1 MIQNVVI
8 TMNHNEIVSSN
19 NKYNEN
25 KISSYFYNKTVHE
38 KSKEKIDNLHKY
50 KPSKKVSVLL
60 GDYYEQM
67 ANERVDINRMF
78 NTNDQNYEQM
88 AIISNSVLESIGCK
102 TTIVPS
108 CEALIQEF
116 MDNPNKYNVII
127 TNNTYSNNGS
137 GEEVLKVVKKIRK
150 DIKVIV
156 LTVERNET
164 KHFINIIGFDGYLE
178 KPLDQ
183 RKAISVLTA
192 LIPKLKFNRVEPMYY
207 IYNNKNRF

>member
-67 ANERVDINRMF
+67 A
-78 NTNDQNYEQM
+78 
-88 AIISNSVLESIGCK
+88 IISNSVLESIGCK
-102 TTIVPS
+102 TTIAPS

-192 LIPKLKFNRVEPMYY
+192 LIPRLKFNRVEPMYY
-207 IYNNKNRF
+207 IYNTKNRKKDNL

>member
-1 MIQNVVI
+1 MFLAFKNYLEIQLLIQNMVI
-8 TMNHNEIVSSN
+8 TMNQNEIVSSN

-38 KSKEKIDNLHKY
+38 KSKERIDNLHKY

-60 GDYYEQM
+60 GDY
-67 ANERVDINRMF
+67 
-78 NTNDQNYEQM
+78 YEQM

-116 MDNPNKYNVII
+116 MENPNKYNVII
-127 TNNTYSNNGS
+127 TNNTYSNNGN

>member
-1 MIQNVVI
+1 
-8 TMNHNEIVSSN
+8 MNQNEIVSSN

-67 ANERVDINRMF
+67 S
-78 NTNDQNYEQM
+78 
-88 AIISNSVLESIGCK
+88 IISNSILESIGCK

-116 MDNPNKYNVII
+116 MDNPDKYNVII

-137 GEEVLKVVKKIRK
+137 GEEVLKAVKKIKK

-164 KHFINIIGFDGYLE
+164 KYFINVIGFDGYLE

-207 IYNNKNRF
+207 IYNNKNKF

>member
-1 MIQNVVI
+1 MVQNVVI
-8 TMNHNEIVSSN
+8 TMNQNEIVSSN

-67 ANERVDINRMF
+67 A
-78 NTNDQNYEQM
+78 
-88 AIISNSVLESIGCK
+88 IISNSVLESIGCK

-116 MDNPNKYNVII
+116 MENPNKYNVII

-156 LTVERNET
+156 LTVERNKT
-164 KHFINIIGFDGYLE
+164 KYFINVIGFDGYLE

-183 RKAISVLTA
+183 RKAVSVLTA
-192 LIPKLKFNRVEPMYY
+192 LIPKLKFYRVEPMYY

>member
-67 ANERVDINRMF
+67 A
-78 NTNDQNYEQM
+78 
-88 AIISNSVLESIGCK
+88 IISNSVLESIGCK

-116 MDNPNKYNVII
+116 MDNSNKYNVII

>member
-1 MIQNVVI
+1 
-8 TMNHNEIVSSN
+8 MNQNEIVSRN

-50 KPSKKVSVLL
+50 KPSKKVSILL
-60 GDYYEQM
+60 GDC
-67 ANERVDINRMF
+67 
-78 NTNDQNYEQM
+78 YEQM

-164 KHFINIIGFDGYLE
+164 KHFINVIGFDGYLE

-192 LIPKLKFNRVEPMYY
+192 LIPRLKFNRVEPMYY
-207 IYNNKNRF
+207 IYNTKNRKKDNL

>member
-8 TMNHNEIVSSN
+8 TMNNNEIVSSN

-60 GDYYEQM
+60 GDY
-67 ANERVDINRMF
+67 
-78 NTNDQNYEQM
+78 YEQM

>member
-8 TMNHNEIVSSN
+8 TMNQNEIVSSN

-67 ANERVDINRMF
+67 A
-78 NTNDQNYEQM
+78 
-88 AIISNSVLESIGCK
+88 IISNSILESIGCK

-137 GEEVLKVVKKIRK
+137 GEEVLKAVKKIKK

-164 KHFINIIGFDGYLE
+164 KYFINVIGFDGYLE

-207 IYNNKNRF
+207 IYNNKNKF

>member
-1 MIQNVVI
+1 MRIKSVRIFIIKQYMKKVKKKLI
-8 TMNHNEIVSSN
+8 T
-19 NKYNEN
+19 Y
-25 KISSYFYNKTVHE
+25 ISINQV
-38 KSKEKIDNLHKY
+38 
-50 KPSKKVSVLL
+50 KKVSVLL
-60 GDYYEQM
+60 GDY
-67 ANERVDINRMF
+67 
-78 NTNDQNYEQM
+78 YEQM

-116 MDNPNKYNVII
+116 MENPNKYNVII

-137 GEEVLKVVKKIRK
+137 GEEVLKAVKKIKK

-164 KHFINIIGFDGYLE
+164 KYFINVIGFDGYLE

>member
-50 KPSKKVSVLL
+50 KPSKKLSVLL
-60 GDYYEQM
+60 GDY
-67 ANERVDINRMF
+67 
-78 NTNDQNYEQM
+78 YEQM

-116 MDNPNKYNVII
+116 MDNPKKYNVII

-156 LTVERNET
+156 LTVERNKT

>member
-67 ANERVDINRMF
+67 A
-78 NTNDQNYEQM
+78 
-88 AIISNSVLESIGCK
+88 IISNSVLESIGCK

-116 MDNPNKYNVII
+116 MENPNKYNVII

-137 GEEVLKVVKKIRK
+137 GEEVLKAVKKIKK

-164 KHFINIIGFDGYLE
+164 KYFINVIGFDGYLE

>member
-8 TMNHNEIVSSN
+8 TMNHNEIISSN

-25 KISSYFYNKTVHE
+25 KISSYFYHKTVHE

-67 ANERVDINRMF
+67 A
-78 NTNDQNYEQM
+78 
-88 AIISNSVLESIGCK
+88 IISNSVLESIGCK
-102 TTIVPS
+102 TTIAPS

>member
-1 MIQNVVI
+1 
-8 TMNHNEIVSSN
+8 MNQNEIVSSN
-19 NKYNEN
+19 NKHNEN

-38 KSKEKIDNLHKY
+38 KSKKIINNLHKY
-50 KPSKKVSVLL
+50 KSSKKVSVLL

-67 ANERVDINRMF
+67 A
-78 NTNDQNYEQM
+78 
-88 AIISNSVLESIGCK
+88 IISNSALESIGCK

-150 DIKVIV
+150 DIRVIV

-164 KHFINIIGFDGYLE
+164 KHFINRIGFDGYLE

-192 LIPKLKFNRVEPMYY
+192 LIPRLKFKKVEPMYY
-207 IYNNKNRF
+207 IYNNKNRKKDNL

>member
-60 GDYYEQM
+60 GNY
-67 ANERVDINRMF
+67 
-78 NTNDQNYEQM
+78 YEQM

-137 GEEVLKVVKKIRK
+137 DEEVLKVVKKIRK

-156 LTVERNET
+156 LTVERNKT

-183 RKAISVLTA
+183 RKTISVLTA

>member
-67 ANERVDINRMF
+67 A
-78 NTNDQNYEQM
+78 
-88 AIISNSVLESIGCK
+88 IISNSVLESIGCK
-102 TTIVPS
+102 TTIAPS

-192 LIPKLKFNRVEPMYY
+192 LIPKLKFNRVEQMYY

>member
-1 MIQNVVI
+1 MVQNVVI
-8 TMNHNEIVSSN
+8 TMNQNEIVSSN

-67 ANERVDINRMF
+67 A
-78 NTNDQNYEQM
+78 
-88 AIISNSVLESIGCK
+88 IISNSILESIGCK

-116 MDNPNKYNVII
+116 MDNPDKYNVII

-137 GEEVLKVVKKIRK
+137 GEEVLKAVKKIKK

-164 KHFINIIGFDGYLE
+164 KYFINVIGFDGYLE

>member
-60 GDYYEQM
+60 GDY
-67 ANERVDINRMF
+67 
-78 NTNDQNYEQM
+78 YEQM

-178 KPLDQ
+178 KTLDQ

>member
-19 NKYNEN
+19 NKYNKN

-60 GDYYEQM
+60 GDY
-67 ANERVDINRMF
+67 
-78 NTNDQNYEQM
+78 YEQM

-183 RKAISVLTA
+183 RKAIYVLTA

>member
-8 TMNHNEIVSSN
+8 TMNNKEIVSSN

-60 GDYYEQM
+60 GDY
-67 ANERVDINRMF
+67 
-78 NTNDQNYEQM
+78 YEQM

-156 LTVERNET
+156 LTVERNKT

>member
-67 ANERVDINRMF
+67 A
-78 NTNDQNYEQM
+78 
-88 AIISNSVLESIGCK
+88 IISNSVLESIGCK
-102 TTIVPS
+102 TTIAPS

>member
-1 MIQNVVI
+1 MVI
-8 TMNHNEIVSSN
+8 TMNQNEIVSSN

-60 GDYYEQM
+60 CDY
-67 ANERVDINRMF
+67 
-78 NTNDQNYEQM
+78 YEQM
-88 AIISNSVLESIGCK
+88 AIISNSILESIGCK

-127 TNNTYSNNGS
+127 TNNTYSNDGS

-192 LIPKLKFNRVEPMYY
+192 LIPRLRFNRVEPMYY

>member
-60 GDYYEQM
+60 GDY
-67 ANERVDINRMF
+67 
-78 NTNDQNYEQM
+78 YEQM

-178 KPLDQ
+178 KPLDL

>member
-1 MIQNVVI
+1 
-8 TMNHNEIVSSN
+8 MNQNEIVSSN
-19 NKYNEN
+19 NKYNVN
-25 KISSYFYNKTVHE
+25 KISSYFYNKIVHE
-38 KSKEKIDNLHKY
+38 KSKEIIDNLYKY
-50 KPSKKVSVLL
+50 KSSKKVSVLL
-60 GDYYEQM
+60 GDY
-67 ANERVDINRMF
+67 
-78 NTNDQNYEQM
+78 YEQM

-116 MDNPNKYNVII
+116 MENPNKYNVII

-178 KPLDQ
+178 KSLDQ

-192 LIPKLKFNRVEPMYY
+192 LIPRISFNRVESMYY
-207 IYNNKNRF
+207 IYNNKNRKKDNL

>member
-1 MIQNVVI
+1 MFLAFKNYLEIQLLIQNVVI

-60 GDYYEQM
+60 GDY
-67 ANERVDINRMF
+67 
-78 NTNDQNYEQM
+78 YEQM

>member
-1 MIQNVVI
+1 MFLAFKNYLEIQLLIQNVVI
-8 TMNHNEIVSSN
+8 TMNHNEIISSN

-60 GDYYEQM
+60 GDY
-67 ANERVDINRMF
+67 
-78 NTNDQNYEQM
+78 YEQM

>member
-60 GDYYEQM
+60 GDY
-67 ANERVDINRMF
+67 
-78 NTNDQNYEQM
+78 YEQM

-156 LTVERNET
+156 LTVERNKT

>member
-1 MIQNVVI
+1 MITI
-8 TMNHNEIVSSN
+8 NHNEIVSSN
-19 NKYNEN
+19 DKYNEN

-67 ANERVDINRMF
+67 A
-78 NTNDQNYEQM
+78 
-88 AIISNSVLESIGCK
+88 IISNSILESIGCK

-116 MDNPNKYNVII
+116 MDNPDKYNVII

-137 GEEVLKVVKKIRK
+137 GEEVLKAVKKIKK

-164 KHFINIIGFDGYLE
+164 KYFINVIGFDGYLE

>member
-8 TMNHNEIVSSN
+8 TMNHNEIISSN

-67 ANERVDINRMF
+67 A
-78 NTNDQNYEQM
+78 
-88 AIISNSVLESIGCK
+88 IISNSVLESIGCK

-116 MDNPNKYNVII
+116 MDNPDKYNVII

-137 GEEVLKVVKKIRK
+137 GEEVLKAVKKIKK

-164 KHFINIIGFDGYLE
+164 KYFINVIGFDGYLE

>member
-8 TMNHNEIVSSN
+8 TMNHNEIISSN
-19 NKYNEN
+19 DKYNEN

-67 ANERVDINRMF
+67 A
-78 NTNDQNYEQM
+78 
-88 AIISNSVLESIGCK
+88 IISNSVLESIGCK
-102 TTIVPS
+102 TTIAPS